1 VCHSP
6 KIFTSLSHQ
15 ERRAPKKPRNLI
27 YKGDT
32 KKETKFVVEKDQEE
46 EKKKKK
52 RKKKKKKFFF
62 KQHTLSS
69 CARFFSLSLLRRRRR
84 RLKKREERKEEE
96 KEYNGGE
103 RFNREQSPRERGRG
117 GTGEEKQQNE
127 ISSGEK

>member
-52 RKKKKKKFFF
+52 EKKRKINSFLNN
-62 KQHTLSS
+62 TLYHL
-69 CARFFSLSLLRRRRR
+69 ARAFSLSLSLASSSSSFE
-84 RLKKREERKEEE
+84 EERRE
-96 KEYNGGE
+96 KGG
-103 RFNREQSPRERGRG
+103 GKG
-117 GTGEEKQQNE
+117 V
-127 ISSGEK
+127 